1 MDALKSKK
9 RFIQENAFKQKR
21 EEPRLKFNP
30 GLTLIGL
37 RTTGPWSINELL
49 RGQEENFYLW
59 DQHGKFPS
67 GQNGPISPAWV
78 ANKNAGFA
86 LSCPLEVAVGH
97 FLSLAWK

>member
-37 RTTGPWSINELL
+37 RTTGPWSINDLL

-59 DQHGKFPS
+59 DQHGKS
-67 GQNGPISPAWV
+67 QVDKMAQSRLLGQPIRMQ
-78 ANKNAGFA
+78 G
-86 LSCPLEVAVGH
+86 
-97 FLSLAWK
+97 SLYLAHSR